1 MILYSREQDGTLNVC
16 VTGYL
21 TKDAHVAEKVVLFS
35 VCYGKNK
42 YMDAKVWRSDET
54 LAGIASCLE
63 KHDTVMAAG
72 IYETFQNRNGET
84 KNQIKV
90 DFVYPLSV
98 PAAAAVPVPDEQDQA
113 AAGTWQDVTDDEG
126 ELPF

>member
-1 MILYSREQDGTLNVC
+1 MIVYSREQDGTLNVC

-21 TKDAHVAEKVVLFS
+21 TKDAYVSDTVVLFS

-42 YMDAKVWRSDET
+42 YMDAKVWRTDET
-54 LAGIASCLE
+54 LAGIASRLE
-63 KHDTVMAAG
+63 KHDTVMVAG
-72 IYETFQNRNGET
+72 VYETFQNKNGET
-84 KNQIKV
+84 KNQVKV
-90 DFVYPLSV
+90 DFLSPLSV
-98 PAAAAVPVPDEQDQA
+98 PAAAIPVPDEQDQA